1 MAHVK
6 NVEISQLDACLVR
19 IPPTVSHAIRLLALS
34 KRLQMEYVNVL
45 NSTISSKVTA
55 FCVMGRASAKNAL
68 LQISV

>member
-6 NVEISQLDACLVR
+6 NVEIFQLDACHVR
-19 IPPTVSHAIRLLALS
+19 IPPTVSHAIRLPALS

-45 NSTISSKVTA
+45 TSTISSKVTV
-55 FCVMGRASAKNAL
+55 FCVMERASAKNAL